1 MNVKHT
7 IFFAIGWPVLVAA
20 GVLWAPGSAAPN
32 LVDAGWATLGGY
44 AACGWFW
51 IAQGLRL

>member
-7 IFFAIGWPVLVAA
+7 IFFAIGWPLLVAA